1 MKGKMGDRM
10 REWKRSCFEGELTV
24 PKVTLWLAGAV
35 CLLAGIVYGLKAAP
49 MTHGLN
55 IGSNNGNNNGNN
67 SGNNTG
73 NGSMCAGDKEG
84 SEEADKEG
92 NEEEEEE

>member
-1 MKGKMGDRM
+1 MKGKMRDRM
-10 REWKRSCFEGELTV
+10 REWKRNCFEGELTV
-24 PKVTLWLAGAV
+24 PKATLWLAGAV

-49 MTHGLN
+49 MTHGLT

-73 NGSMCAGDKEG
+73 NGSLCAENG
-84 SEEADKEG
+84 EG
-92 NEEEEEE
+92 NEEEDA